1 MSGEA
6 AIDGESIDVQITTA
20 AYHEAGHIVVAAAL
34 GLPLRP
40 EGITIGEDGKGF
52 ACYWKEP
59 DLNDS
64 SVEANT
70 LASFAGFYAEK
81 RLRSMRGFQPREYLG
96 VTWSTDWKEARA
108 LEAKFSNAYLGN
120 KSIPAVHGELE
131 KKAEE
136 IVAQCWPAI
145 EKVAK
150 TLLARNWEPKK
161 AFESGTEWSES
172 ANAKY
177 ITGEELVA
185 VFVGLGITAQVM
197 AAR

>member
-1 MSGEA
+1 
-6 AIDGESIDVQITTA
+6 
-20 AYHEAGHIVVAAAL
+20 L

-40 EGITIGEDGKGF
+40 EGIMIGEDGKGF

-59 DLNDS
+59 DLANS
-64 SVEANT
+64 SVEANV
-70 LASFAGFYAEK
+70 LASFAGFCAEK
-81 RLRSMRGFQPREYLG
+81 RLRSMRGFQPRDCLC

-108 LEAKFSNAYLGN
+108 LEAKFSNAYLDD
-120 KSIPAVHGELE
+120 KSIPAVHEELE

-136 IVAQCWPAI
+136 IVAPCWPAI

-185 VFVGLGITAQVM
+185 VFVGLGITAQVT